1 MLVHKHNRWSLCG
14 LASRAALAASST
26 VMKREVPAVAVAMAL
41 MVSAAPA
48 AGQVQQDVQSP
59 GQTSSDTQ
67 REPRFV
73 FSFDDHPSFRIGSKV
88 RLDVRFKSQA
98 DWRDFPDEDVDSSND
113 TFDLHRARLGVEGR
127 VSRYLEYQVEREIRD
142 VKRPWR
148 DVFVNVRPLRALE
161 VQFGR
166 FKMPFSLEQTTGSM
180 DLNFAYRALA
190 STYLAPSRD
199 IGVMAHG
206 DFLRNAL
213 KYEIGLFREGGDNAR
228 ITEAMNPVSQRTI
241 AGRVVTRPLV
251 AMQVPA
257 LRDLEVG
264 AAFTAGRVPEG
275 LNSLRAETIPGDT
288 FVDRVYVN
296 GLRRRLGAELQ
307 WRPGPLSVQGEV
319 IRVSEERRGQGIDNE
334 NLPDAVQRGWY
345 LSGSWLITGEEK
357 KDNVD
362 PAAPIFQ
369 GGFGAFEIAGRV
381 EGLTFGG
388 GPRNEPAYPGPRAR
402 RIFETKDTAWTL
414 GLNWYPNRFIGVRAN
429 VIRELQER
437 TGPFFPGIDRTWSRT
452 LRVQFQF

>member
-1 MLVHKHNRWSLCG
+1 
-14 LASRAALAASST
+14 
-26 VMKREVPAVAVAMAL
+26 MKREVPAVAVAAAL
-41 MVSAAPA
+41 TVAAAPA
-48 AGQVQQDVQSP
+48 AGQVQEDVQNP
-59 GQTSSDTQ
+59 GQTSPDTH

-73 FSFDDHPSFRIGSKV
+73 FSFDDNPSFRIGSKV

-113 TFDLHRARLGVEGR
+113 IFDLHRARLGVEGR
-127 VSRYLEYQVEREIRD
+127 VSRYLEYQVERETRD
-142 VKRPWR
+142 VKQPWR

-190 STYLAPSRD
+190 ATYLAPSRD

-206 DFLRNAL
+206 DTLRNAL
-213 KYEIGLFREGGDNAR
+213 KYEFGLFREGGDNAR

-296 GLRRRLGAELQ
+296 GLRRRLGAELL

-319 IRVSEERRGQGIDNE
+319 IRISEQRHGQGIDNE
-334 NLPDAVQRGWY
+334 DLPDAIQRGWY
-345 LSGSWLITGEEK
+345 LSGSWLLTGEDK
-357 KDNVD
+357 KNNIDA
-362 PAAPIFQ
+362 AAPFLQ
-369 GGFGAFEIAGRV
+369 GGFGALEIAGRM
-381 EGLTFGG
+381 ESLAFGSVRTND
-388 GPRNEPAYPGPRAR
+388 PRSLGPRAR
-402 RIFETKDTAWTL
+402 QILERKDTAWTL
-414 GLNWYPNRFIGVRAN
+414 GMNWYLNQFVRIQAN
-429 VIRELQER
+429 VIRERREAGGTILPALGR
-437 TGPFFPGIDRTWSRT
+437 AWSRT
-452 LRVQFQF
+452 LRVQFQL